1 MNIKIISNQEEYQQT
16 KKYFDSLIEQS
27 PDLNADLIEVLAL
40 LIEQYEKE
48 EFNLGM
54 PDPIEAIEFRMEQQG
69 LTKRD
74 LIPFLG
80 TQSRVS
86 EILNRKKPLSLSMI
100 KSLHKGLGISYKV
113 LMQEQKYDLDK
124 REVEYTDFP
133 VKAMFKQGFFG
144 NTLSSTSE
152 ALGRAEEAI
161 KGLFEP
167 VGMDPFGDNQSAHLR
182 SNAPHFTNSKMD
194 RLALRAWQAKVL
206 NESLKTS
213 ICKCDLDLIN
223 RDFMNEILKLS
234 RLDNG
239 PLIAKQELANN
250 GIHLIFEKHLPKTY
264 LDGAAMW
271 GVNNNPVIGMTVRYD
286 RLDNFWFVLMHELAH
301 VSLHLKGTSDIYF
314 DDVETSDEINTKED
328 EADQLALNALM
339 PQQDWQM
346 YFDILTSPKNVKDL
360 AKKLSV
366 NPAIIAGRY
375 RKEAKDYRIFNR
387 LIGNKEVRELVFD

>member
-1 MNIKIISNQEEYQQT
+1 
-16 KKYFDSLIEQS
+16 
-27 PDLNADLIEVLAL
+27 
-40 LIEQYEKE
+40 
-48 EFNLGM
+48 
-54 PDPIEAIEFRMEQQG
+54 
-69 LTKRD
+69 
-74 LIPFLG
+74 
-80 TQSRVS
+80 
-86 EILNRKKPLSLSMI
+86 
-100 KSLHKGLGISYKV
+100 
-113 LMQEQKYDLDK
+113 
-124 REVEYTDFP
+124 
-133 VKAMFKQGFFG
+133 
-144 NTLSSTSE
+144 
-152 ALGRAEEAI
+152 
-161 KGLFEP
+161 
-167 VGMDPFGDNQSAHLR
+167 
-182 SNAPHFTNSKMD
+182 MD